1 MKLFTQM
8 KEEAGRFT
16 GETAHRSKGKVGG
29 NQEVGDVGGVYLA
42 SDSGVVAGR
51 ASVLEN
57 GPSIG
62 GKPDEAKDSRVQ
74 GGIGCAVVVQGQKVF
89 GESGD
94 CGEVKGGGWSVAD
107 SNDCGWEEGTGGN
120 EIVVWGGWVGRRAK
134 GTDVDDGP
142 LKRAPAAIFS
152 HLVGRVRKDARDG
165 TWATPGNDVVGFPS
179 GA

>member
-1 MKLFTQM
+1 ME
-8 KEEAGRFT
+8 EEAGRFT
-16 GETAHRSKGKVGG
+16 GETAHRSKDKVGS
-29 NQEVGDVGGVYLA
+29 NQEVGDVGGVDLA
-42 SDSGVVAGR
+42 SDGSMVAGG
-51 ASVLEN
+51 ACVLQN
-57 GPSIG
+57 GPAIG
-62 GKPDEAKDSRVQ
+62 GEPDEAKDSRVQ
-74 GGIGCAVVVQGQKVF
+74 RGIGCAVVVQGQNVF

-107 SNDCGWEEGTGGN
+107 SNDSGREEGNGGN